1 MCVARAIDLHVQLY
15 GEISEKTKGLIRSV
29 GRFKDECYAEML
41 EGKLERKASP
51 IQVQPGFF
59 ARFSSSD
66 EMMRAAEEM
75 TKAGADK
82 VETEIALAKA
92 AAMSEEEA
100 KNGEK
105 RERSLMSRAEW
116 GHSKKQ
122 PLEW

>member
-1 MCVARAIDLHVQLY
+1 M
-15 GEISEKTKGLIRSV
+15 
-29 GRFKDECYAEML
+29 GRFKVERYTE
-41 EGKLERKASP
+41 KLEAKLETKASP
-51 IQVQPGFF
+51 IQLRPRFF
-59 ARFSSSD
+59 SKFSSSD